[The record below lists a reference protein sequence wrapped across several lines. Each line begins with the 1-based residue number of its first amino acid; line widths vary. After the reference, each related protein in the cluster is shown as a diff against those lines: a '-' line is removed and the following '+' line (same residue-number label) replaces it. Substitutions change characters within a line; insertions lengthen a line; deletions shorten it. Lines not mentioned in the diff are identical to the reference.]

1 MSVTVHLE
9 NPSYVAIRSQ
19 INLNS
24 TGGLL
29 ASFSCHFVKISNS
42 EVALIWVL
50 NYFDIYFSWMLTVL
64 HVFISLVGFLY
75 LDKERVSN
83 HDNIV
88 TQYKEFIR
96 VQDLE
101 LAELKQ
107 KVTGFDEMKTEL
119 EQLRQ
124 QVWEK
129 GFPGVGRK

>member
-1 MSVTVHLE
+1 M
-9 NPSYVAIRSQ
+9 
-19 INLNS
+19 
-24 TGGLL
+24 
-29 ASFSCHFVKISNS
+29 
-42 EVALIWVL
+42 L
-50 NYFDIYFSWMLTVL
+50 NYFDTYCSLMLTVL
-64 HVFISLVGFLY
+64 HVFISLVRFLY

-107 KVTGFDEMKTEL
+107 KVTGFDEIKTEL

-124 QVWEK
+124 QV
-129 GFPGVGRK
+129 